1 MNLYIVGAGGH
12 GKVVADLS
20 RSLNV
25 YNNIL
30 FLDDNKEKGTNVLD
44 YKVENKVNF
53 EYIKKL
59 DNKENAFFVA
69 IGDCQVRKRI
79 LEKLLNL
86 NKNIATLI
94 HPLASISSFSK
105 IGIGTVI
112 CAGAVLGPDSLIGIG
127 SILNHSSTID
137 HDCIVGDYAHI
148 SPHSSISGN
157 VTVGTLSL
165 LGTGARIIEGNKV
178 GENTIVAAGAVVISD
193 IPDNKIAR
201 GIPAKF

>member
-20 RSLNV
+20 KSLKV
-25 YNNIL
+25 YDNIF
-30 FLDDNKEKGTNVLD
+30 FLDDNKEKGTYVLD

-59 DNKENAFFVA
+59 NNKENVFFVA
-69 IGDCQVRKRI
+69 IGDCKVRKGI
-79 LEKLLNL
+79 LEKLFNL

-94 HPLASISSFSK
+94 HPLSSISSFSK
-105 IGIGTVI
+105 IGIGTVV
-112 CAGAVLGPDSLIGIG
+112 CAGAIIGPDSMIGIG

-148 SPHSSISGN
+148 APHSSISGN
-157 VTVGTLSL
+157 VTVGALSL
-165 LGTGARIIEGNKV
+165 VGTGARIIERKKV
-178 GENTIVAAGAVVISD
+178 GVNSIIAAGAVVIYD
-193 IPDNKIAR
+193 IPDNKIAK